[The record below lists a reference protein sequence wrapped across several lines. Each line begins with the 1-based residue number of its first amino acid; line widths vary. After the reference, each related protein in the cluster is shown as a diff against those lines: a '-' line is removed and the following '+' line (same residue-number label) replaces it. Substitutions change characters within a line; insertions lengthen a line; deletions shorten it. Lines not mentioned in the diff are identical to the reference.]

1 MIGDLPTWQ
10 LDDLVQDYKEA
21 IEILSRAKDSCKTI
35 LEDFHRIVSPPINPE
50 QIHNLLIKI
59 ENTLKDI
66 AKGNSYIYLKY
77 AENTN
82 NKEAYRYLTL
92 TTTITGEIDGCWSQ
106 LESLFI
112 NLGEETLISLMEHPS
127 LKNYKHFF
135 EKLIRK
141 LPHKL
146 SPESEKIIAI
156 KNATTKGGIIRL
168 YDNLSGLMI
177 AKREE
182 KTLTFAEIRSL
193 RMSSKKDER
202 IWAWN
207 TMLSLLKSN
216 LNTLGG
222 IFTIISI
229 DWDQEAK
236 IRNYPSP
243 VSMRNIENDIADDIV
258 DIMSS
263 ITWSNTYIPQKY
275 WNWKKEALKTG
286 EKLPI
291 YDLFAP
297 LNNNQK
303 IEWNEAKEL
312 ILESL
317 ESFDREL
324 FNIAKQFFEK
334 RRIDAPPRLGKMGG
348 AFCMYQA
355 PAIPIYILVNFTGTL
370 RDVSTLAH
378 EIGHGIHGV
387 LSGKQTPLNFDPPL
401 ALAEVASTF
410 NELLLHDYIRNQGI
424 NTTTEIAAKI
434 EDIIGTIFRQNT
446 LFVFEKQAHNMITS
460 QGAGLEEISD
470 LYLSTYKHLFGNI
483 VEYPEDYKYEWLG
496 IPHFIHTPF
505 YVYAY
510 TLAELISLLIFKRYK
525 EGYSNFKE
533 QYKNLLS
540 AGGSENPKDL
550 LLKYMNIDIQD
561 PKTWEEALKF
571 IESYFLSYLS
581 SYYYHNVDGA
591 ESSP

>member
-236 IRNYPSP
+236 TRNYPSP

-591 ESSP
+591 ESPP

>member
-1 MIGDLPTWQ
+1 MISNLPTWQ
-10 LDDLVQDYKEA
+10 LNDLVQDYKEA
-21 IEILSRAKDSCKTI
+21 IEILSKAKDSCKTI
-35 LEDFHRIVSPPINPE
+35 LDDFHRIVSPPINPE
-50 QIHNLLIKI
+50 QIYNLLVKL
-59 ENTLKDI
+59 ENILKDI
-66 AKGNSYIYLKY
+66 AKGNTYVYLKY
-77 AENTN
+77 AESTN
-82 NKEAYRYLTL
+82 NKEAYKYLIL
-92 TTTITGEIDGCWSQ
+92 TTTITGEIDGCWAQ
-106 LESLFI
+106 LESLFM

-127 LKNYKHFF
+127 LKNYKYFL

-146 SPESEKIIAI
+146 SPESERIIAI

-177 AKREE
+177 AKKDD
-182 KTLTFAEIRSL
+182 KTLTFSEIRAL
-193 RMSSKKDER
+193 RMSPEKEDR

-207 TMLSLLKSN
+207 TMLNLLKSN

-229 DWDQEAK
+229 DWDKEAE

-243 VSMRNIENDIADDIV
+243 VSMRNIENDIDDNIV

-263 ITWSNTYIPQKY
+263 ITWSYTHIPQKY
-275 WNWKKEALKTG
+275 WNWKKEVLKTG
-286 EKLPI
+286 EKLPV

-297 LNNNQK
+297 LENTQK
-303 IEWNEAKEL
+303 IEWDEAKAL

-317 ESFDREL
+317 ESFDQEL

-355 PAIPIYILVNFTGTL
+355 PEVPIYILVNFTGTP

-378 EIGHGIHGV
+378 ELGHGIHGV

-401 ALAEVASTF
+401 ALAEIASTF

-424 NTTTEIAAKI
+424 NTTSEIAAKI

-446 LFVFEKQAHNMITS
+446 LFVFEKQAHNIITT
-460 QGAGLEEISD
+460 QGAGLDEISD

-525 EGYSNFKE
+525 EGFSNFKE
-533 QYKNLLS
+533 QYKRLLA

-561 PKTWEEALKF
+561 PKTWEEALQF
-571 IESYFLSYLS
+571 IESYFLSYLN
-581 SYYYHNVDGA
+581 SYYYHNVDGD

>member
-1 MIGDLPTWQ
+1 MIGNLPTWQ
-10 LDDLVQDYKEA
+10 LDDLVQNYKEA
-21 IEILSRAKDSCKTI
+21 LEILSKAKDSCKTI
-35 LEDFHRIVSPPINPE
+35 LEDFHRIASPPINPE

-59 ENTLKDI
+59 ENILQDI
-66 AKGNSYIYLKY
+66 AKSNAYVYLKY

-82 NKEAYRYLTL
+82 NEEAYRYLTL
-92 TTTITGEIDGCWSQ
+92 TTTIIGEIDGCWSQ
-106 LESLFI
+106 LESLFT

-146 SPESEKIIAI
+146 SPESERIIAI

-168 YDNLSGLMI
+168 YDKLSGLMI
-177 AKREE
+177 AKRED
-182 KTLTFAEIRSL
+182 KTVTFDEIRAL
-193 RMSSKKDER
+193 RMSPKKEER

-207 TMLSLLKSN
+207 TMLSLLKN
-216 LNTLGG
+216 NVNTLGG
-222 IFTIISI
+222 IFTIISL

-243 VSMRNIENDIADDIV
+243 VSMRNIENDIDDDVV

-263 ITWSNTYIPQKY
+263 ITWSNTHIPQRY
-275 WNWKKEALKTG
+275 WNWKKEVFKTG

-297 LNNNQK
+297 LKNTQK
-303 IEWNEAKEL
+303 IEWDDAKAL

-324 FNIAKQFFEK
+324 FNIAKQFFEE
-334 RRIDAPPRLGKMGG
+334 RRIDAPPRIGKMGG

-355 PAIPIYILVNFTGTL
+355 PEVPIYILVNFTGTL

-378 EIGHGIHGV
+378 ELGHGIHGV
-387 LSGKQTPLNFDPPL
+387 LSGRQTPLNFDPPL
-401 ALAEVASTF
+401 ALAEIASTF
-410 NELLLHDYIRNQGI
+410 NELLVHDYIRNQGI

-446 LFVFEKQAHNMITS
+446 LFVFEKQAHNIIST

-483 VEYPEDYKYEWLG
+483 VEYPEDYKYEWIG

-533 QYKNLLS
+533 QYKQLLS

-581 SYYYHNVDGA
+581 SYYYHNVDGD